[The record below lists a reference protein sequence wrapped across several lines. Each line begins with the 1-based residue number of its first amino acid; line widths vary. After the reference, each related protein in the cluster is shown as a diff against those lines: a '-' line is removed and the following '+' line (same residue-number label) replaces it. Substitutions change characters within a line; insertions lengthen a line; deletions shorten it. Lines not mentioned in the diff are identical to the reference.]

1 MAESKGKSNVIRILL
16 FTHQV
21 GISGRDYGPI
31 IPDGMFLGQ
40 ADREAM
46 KKRLLTDLSCRYDE
60 DILRKLYLSSENV
73 KEYMTERHIYDLC
86 KNNDH
91 NLIFRFGLKYYGWSS
106 DFNTMAE
113 VREAWPVWRGTL
125 GIMLESTP
133 HSTAG
138 LKRYYRERLIMFD
151 PDDEEKRKNKKIK
164 ILEGEKLNQLL
175 QKAWDGEE
183 NDG

>member
-1 MAESKGKSNVIRILL
+1 MAGSKGKLNVIRILL

-31 IPDGMFLGQ
+31 IPDGMFLGR

-60 DILRKLYLSSENV
+60 DVLRSIYYSSEYV

-86 KNNDH
+86 KNNNH
-91 NLIFRFGLKYYGWSS
+91 NLIFRVEMKYYGWCS

-113 VREAWPVWRGTL
+113 VREAWPVWQGTL
-125 GIMLESTP
+125 GIKLEDSP

-138 LKRYYRERLIMFD
+138 LKRYYREQLIMFD
-151 PDDEEKRKNKKIK
+151 PDDEKKRKDKKIK
-164 ILEGEKLNQLL
+164 VLEGDKLDQLI
-175 QKAWDGEE
+175 QNPRGRGGK
-183 NDG
+183 